1 MRPAC
6 CGRGSKVI
14 RRLRIPYLL
23 ACLVLFGG
31 VWVPN
36 ASPQKSER
44 AKALGEKITCMCGGC
59 NDAAGLCKH
68 SGGAFA
74 GPCDVARNELNEL
87 DQRVNRGESDDLT
100 LQAFIQEYGP
110 TVILVPPA
118 KGFDLWAW
126 IMPVLLPIVALG
138 LIAFMVQ
145 RWRRRAA
152 VAAPVH
158 VPAELLA
165 RARHDTEFED

>member
-1 MRPAC
+1 MRREC

-14 RRLRIPYLL
+14 RSLKICGAAAWL
-23 ACLVLFGG
+23 AIALG
-31 VWVPN
+31 VWAPN
-36 ASPQKSER
+36 ANAQKSER

-74 GPCDVARNELNEL
+74 GPCDMARGELNEL
-87 DQRVNRGESDDLT
+87 DQRVSRGESDDLT

-138 LIAFMVQ
+138 LIVFMVQ
-145 RWRRRAA
+145 RWRRRAV

>member
-1 MRPAC
+1 MTS
-6 CGRGSKVI
+6 RGANTVI
-14 RRLRIPYLL
+14 RAVGSASLALL
-23 ACLVLFGG
+23 VFAAFTPG
-31 VWVPN
+31 
-36 ASPQKSER
+36 AFAQKNER

-74 GPCDVARNELNEL
+74 GPCDVARNELTEL
-87 DQRVNRGESDDLT
+87 DTRVNRGESDDLT

-126 IMPVLLPIVALG
+126 IMPVLLPIVALA
-138 LIAFMVQ
+138 LIAFMLQ

-152 VAAPVH
+152 VAAPAH
-158 VPAELLA
+158 IPPDLLA
-165 RARHDTEFED
+165 RARHESNFDE

>member
-1 MRPAC
+1 M
-6 CGRGSKVI
+6 SKLARVVRNFGCI
-14 RRLRIPYLL
+14 AL
-23 ACLVLFGG
+23 ACVFCA
-31 VWVPN
+31 VSAPN
-36 ASPQKSER
+36 AFAQRSER
-44 AKALGEKITCMCGGC
+44 AKVLGEKITCMCGGC

-87 DQRVNRGESDDLT
+87 DTRVNRGESDDLT

-110 TVILVPPA
+110 TVVLVPPA

-126 IMPVLLPIVALG
+126 IMPVLLPIIALT

-145 RWRRRAA
+145 RWRRRSEAA
-152 VAAPVH
+152 GPVH
-158 VPAELLA
+158 VSAELLA
-165 RARHDTEFED
+165 RARHDTDFDD

>member
-1 MRPAC
+1 
-6 CGRGSKVI
+6 VI
-14 RRLRIPYLL
+14 RPGRKFGYVFLALVFVAVSAPRIY
-23 ACLVLFGG
+23 AQR
-31 VWVPN
+31 N
-36 ASPQKSER
+36 EH

-74 GPCDVARNELNEL
+74 GPCETAKKEL
-87 DQRVNRGESDDLT
+87 DELDARVTRGESDDLT
-100 LQAFIQEYGP
+100 LQAFVQEYGP

-118 KGFDLWAW
+118 RGFDLWAW
-126 IMPVLLPIVALG
+126 IMPVLLPIIALA

-158 VPAELLA
+158 VPADLLA
-165 RARHDTEFED
+165 RARRESHIDE

>member
-1 MRPAC
+1 M
-6 CGRGSKVI
+6 I
-14 RRLRIPYLL
+14 RRAHKSVRYCGCAVFALL
-23 ACLVLFGG
+23 FAV
-31 VWVPN
+31 
-36 ASPQKSER
+36 ASAPVAFAQRSEH

-74 GPCDVARNELNEL
+74 GPCETAKKEL
-87 DQRVNRGESDDLT
+87 DELDARMNRGESDDLM
-100 LQAFIQEYGP
+100 LQAFVQEYGP
-110 TVILVPPA
+110 TVILVPPT

-126 IMPVLLPIVALG
+126 IMPVLLPIIALT

-145 RWRRRAA
+145 RWRKRAV

-158 VPAELLA
+158 VPADLLA
-165 RARHDTEFED
+165 RARRESHLDE